1 VSRARWVILTPSET
15 EPEWYRRVTDAVAAA
30 GLTPVPWTADL
41 APEVLNDSKAVVLAD
56 NAATALAA
64 GVTPAAVVFTDPES
78 SVAAI
83 GKRHSPGF
91 PQAFWLSSLMLAEA
105 SALPPECR
113 VVSGPLAVGGDPV
126 ELLPGLVVR
135 APPLPPRPRGPRH
148 AAMALRLYVDGRPPV
163 GQSASVSPTLFLY
176 DARGQVSRTPGVVE
190 TTGRVR
196 TLLYGPYM
204 GLPPGVWKTSVSFS
218 VDEDAADRPYRFD
231 WGDGDGF
238 EEMEF
243 MPGQAGVFEVELTR
257 EWTQPSA
264 AQVRVVLMRAAFA
277 GVFRLLDARITRV
290 G

>member
-1 VSRARWVILTPSET
+1 MSRARWVILTPSET
-15 EPEWYRRVTDAVAAA
+15 EPEWRRRITHAARAA
-30 GLTPVPWTADL
+30 GLKPVLWSPEL
-41 APEVLNDSKAVVLAD
+41 GPEVFSDPEVVVLAD
-56 NAATALAA
+56 NAATAMAA

-105 SALPPECR
+105 SALPPDCR
-113 VVSGPLAVGGDPV
+113 IISGPAVANGGRL
-126 ELLPGLVVR
+126 ELIPGLEVQP
-135 APPLPPRPRGPRH
+135 PPLPHRPKGPRH
-148 AAMALRLYVDGRPPV
+148 AAMALRLYTDGRPPV
-163 GQSASVSPTLFLY
+163 GQSASVAPSLFLY
-176 DARGQVSRTPGVVE
+176 DSRGQVSKTPGAVE

-196 TLLYGPYM
+196 TLLYGPYI

-243 MPGQAGVFEVELTR
+243 TPGQAGVFEVELTR
-257 EWTQPSA
+257 AWSQPSA

-277 GVFRLLDARITRV
+277 GIFRLLDTRITRV

>member
-1 VSRARWVILTPSET
+1 MSRARWVILTPSET
-15 EPEWYRRVTDAVAAA
+15 ELEWRRRVTDAASAA
-30 GLTPVPWTADL
+30 GLKPTPWAVDL
-41 APEVLNDSKAVVLAD
+41 PPEVLSDPKAVVLAD

-64 GVTPAAVVFTDPES
+64 GVTPAVVVFTDPES

-83 GKRHSPGF
+83 GKRHAPGF

-113 VVSGPLAVGGDPV
+113 VISGPVVANGEPI
-126 ELLPGLVVR
+126 ELLPGLTVR
-135 APPLPPRPRGPRH
+135 PPALPHRPKGPRY
-148 AAMALRLYVDGRPPV
+148 AAMALRLYTEGRPPV

-176 DARGQVSRTPGVVE
+176 DARGQISEIPGAVE

-196 TLLYGPYM
+196 TLLYGPYI

-243 MPGQAGVFEVELTR
+243 TPGQAGVFEVELTR

-264 AQVRVVLMRAAFA
+264 AQVRVVLVRAAFA
-277 GVFRLLDARITRV
+277 GVFRLLDTRITRV

>member
-15 EPEWYRRVTDAVAAA
+15 EPEWRRRVTDAAAAA
-30 GLTPVPWTADL
+30 GLKPAPWAADL
-41 APEVLNDSKAVVLAD
+41 GPKVLNDPKVVVLAD

-64 GVTPAAVVFTDPES
+64 GVTPAVVVFTDPES

-105 SALPPECR
+105 SALPAECR
-113 VVSGPLAVGGDPV
+113 IVSGPVVAGDAAI
-126 ELLPGLVVR
+126 ELLPGLAVR
-135 APPLPPRPRGPRH
+135 PPPLPHRPKGPRH
-148 AAMALRLYVDGRPPV
+148 AAMALRLYAEGRPPV

-176 DARGQVSRTPGVVE
+176 DARGQVSRIPGAVE

-204 GLPPGVWKTSVSFS
+204 GLPPGVWRTSVSFS

-243 MPGQAGVFEVELTR
+243 TPGQAGVFEVELTR

-277 GVFRLLDARITRV
+277 GVFRLLDTRIMRV